1 MTAPRPTVHLPASS
15 LLVGAAATTSRAAL
29 VAGVEDRL
37 DTLREGS
44 RCARPVVGG
53 RTVTREG

>member
-1 MTAPRPTVHLPASS
+1 MTAPGPTVNLPAPS
-15 LLVGAAATTSRAAL
+15 LLVGAAVMFRAAL

-37 DTLREGS
+37 DTFFRDGS

>member
-15 LLVGAAATTSRAAL
+15 LLVGAAATSRAAL

-37 DTLREGS
+37 DTSGKAPAVPGQSL
-44 RCARPVVGG
+44 VVAP
-53 RTVTREG
+53 

>member
-1 MTAPRPTVHLPASS
+1 MTTPGPTVHLPASS
-15 LLVGAAATTSRAAL
+15 LLVGAATSRAAL
-29 VAGVEDRL
+29 VAGAEDRL